1 VDGEIVRPNSF
12 KSRELAEAL
21 VDLPASIRPTEVGA
35 PWAINAPGFF
45 TDGGHQDHIHI
56 AFDDPP
62 PARFVPPAAPAAPAA
77 PVAAAAEV
85 TPVAPAAEVTPA
97 APAAPAAVPAPEV
110 PAAPAPEPAVAAS
123 ESGVFVAAEGAAA
136 AKTGN
141 TVQFMQAVHDDV
153 KAKVQQQPE
162 PDMEVAK
169 IASDVSVGPTIDGYP
184 GDNAPKEQ
192 IAAWMATRA
201 RQAGI
206 PPELPVM
213 AALVESRLSNINFG
227 DADSIGYFQ
236 MRTSIWDQ
244 GEYAGYGQ
252 DPEKQIKWFIDH
264 AVHEKQKRLDDGFTN
279 FLNDDSRWG
288 DWVADVE
295 RPAEQYRG
303 RYQERLAEARAL
315 LAKAGEAPAV

>member
-1 VDGEIVRPNSF
+1 
-12 KSRELAEAL
+12 
-21 VDLPASIRPTEVGA
+21 
-35 PWAINAPGFF
+35 
-45 TDGGHQDHIHI
+45 
-56 AFDDPP
+56 
-62 PARFVPPAAPAAPAA
+62 
-77 PVAAAAEV
+77 
-85 TPVAPAAEVTPA
+85 
-97 APAAPAAVPAPEV
+97 
-110 PAAPAPEPAVAAS
+110 
-123 ESGVFVAAEGAAA
+123 VFIA
-136 AKTGN
+136 AKDADAARSGN
-141 TVQFMQAVHDDV
+141 TVQFMQAVQHDV
-153 KAKVQQQPE
+153 KPPEVQPQPE
-162 PDMEVAK
+162 PQPAQPVQPAEQAQPHMEVAH
-169 IASDVSVGPTIDGYP
+169 AAAEASVGPTIDGYP

-206 PPELPVM
+206 PAELPVM

-264 AVHEKQKRLDDGFTN
+264 AVHEKEKRLADGDTN

-315 LAKAGEAPAV
+315 LAKAGAPPAA